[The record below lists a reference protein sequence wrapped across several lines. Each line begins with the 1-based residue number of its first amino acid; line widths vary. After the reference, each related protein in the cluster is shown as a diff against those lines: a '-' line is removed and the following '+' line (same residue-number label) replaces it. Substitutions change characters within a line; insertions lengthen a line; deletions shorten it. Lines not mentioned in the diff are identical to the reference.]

1 MDKLKDDFEILKLIN
16 KYDIT
21 YCKSVLKIHKKIKV
35 SDLRTIRALLIM
47 NHIDYKDIIVEVWYG
62 ATLNNPRS

>member
-1 MDKLKDDFEILKLIN
+1 MDKLIEDFGILKLIN

-35 SDLRTIRALLIM
+35 SDLRIIRALLII
-47 NHIDYKDIIVEVWYG
+47 NHVDYKDIVVEV
-62 ATLNNPRS
+62 

>member
-21 YCKSVLKIHKKIKV
+21 YNEGTKSVKINKKIKV
-35 SDLRTIRALLIM
+35 QDLRIIRSLLIM
-47 NHIDYKDIIVEVWYG
+47 NQVDYEDIIVEV
-62 ATLNNPRS
+62 

>member
-1 MDKLKDDFEILKLIN
+1 MILVDKLKDDFEILKLIN

-47 NHIDYKDIIVEVWYG
+47 NHVDYKDIIVEV
-62 ATLNNPRS
+62 

>member
-1 MDKLKDDFEILKLIN
+1 MDKIKEDFEVLKLID

-35 SDLRTIRALLIM
+35 SDLRIIRALLII
-47 NHIDYKDIIVEVWYG
+47 NHVDYEDLIVEV
-62 ATLNNPRS
+62 

>member
-1 MDKLKDDFEILKLIN
+1 MDNIKEDFEVLKLID

-35 SDLRTIRALLIM
+35 NDLKIIRAKLVKK
-47 NHIDYKDIIVEVWYG
+47 HIDYKDIIVEV
-62 ATLNNPRS
+62 

>member
-1 MDKLKDDFEILKLIN
+1 MDNIKEDFEVLKLID

-35 SDLRTIRALLIM
+35 NDLRIIRALLII
-47 NHIDYKDIIVEVWYG
+47 NHVDYEDLIVEVWYG

>member
-21 YCKSVLKIHKKIKV
+21 YCKSVLKVHKKIKV
-35 SDLRTIRALLIM
+35 SDLRIIRALLIT
-47 NHIDYKDIIVEVWYG
+47 NHIDYDDIVVEV
-62 ATLNNPRS
+62 